1 MQPHAGAG
9 RSEMNARSGATVQ
22 LPTVT
27 RLTFTLRLW
36 SLHILD
42 DNHSIRMGQLS
53 VTLLASKQL
62 APKPHL
68 RARISVVLLGILDT
82 AIEARK
88 LHGGLV
94 PLDPPLSLHVDGH
107 TAWYTLDLDREV
119 ATILVVEAE
128 SFREDHGPARNFD
141 PFGKS

>member
-1 MQPHAGAG
+1 MQPHAAPG
-9 RSEMNARSGATVQ
+9 RSEVNARSGAAVQ

-27 RLTFTLRLW
+27 RLTFTLGLW

-42 DNHSIRMGQLS
+42 DKHPIRMGQLS

-68 RARISVVLLGILDT
+68 RARISTVLLGILDT
-82 AIEARK
+82 AIEAK
-88 LHGGLV
+88 KPHGGLV
-94 PLDPPLSLHVDGH
+94 PLDPPPSVHVDGH
-107 TAWYTLDLDREV
+107 TAWYALDLDREV
-119 ATILVVEAE
+119 ATILVVEPE

-141 PFGKS
+141 PFAES